1 MNEELVSLII
11 VNIPNFAGFMIA
23 IMLMYRIMMTLLA
36 QVKEMNEQLRKC
48 LEDTLKNHTDRA
60 TIIQPVNPN
69 DLR

>member
-11 VNIPNFAGFMIA
+11 VNIPNFAGFIIA
-23 IMLMYRIMMTLLA
+23 LLLMYRIMGQLLK
-36 QVKEMNEQLRKC
+36 QVSDTNEQLRKC
-48 LEDTLKNHTDRA
+48 LEDTLKNHTNRA